1 MGSLFNYYVYRHVRL
16 DTNEVFYIGIG
27 TKLKSFSCFNT
38 EYYRA
43 FSKKSR
49 NAYWRN
55 IANKT
60 EYLVEILIESDD
72 YEIIKEKEKE
82 FIKLYGRKENKG
94 TLSNLT
100 DGGDGCIGIKQSL
113 ETIEKRVSKF
123 RGIPKSKEMKEKLS
137 KIHKGKIYNQEIINR
152 FKISVLQYDLEGNF
166 IKEYESLAKAF
177 EETGTTTS
185 QISRV
190 CKNKRKKANGFIWR
204 YKNGNNL
211 MEIPNSAE
219 YIFKCLEEYY
229 SA

>member
-166 IKEYESLAKAF
+166 IKEWEGIKVAAMYL
-177 EETGTTTS
+177 GCDPTTITANLRG
-185 QISRV
+185 IT
-190 CKNKRKKANGFIWR
+190 KKGYGYIWKRKTI
-204 YKNGNNL
+204 
-211 MEIPNSAE
+211 
-219 YIFKCLEEYY
+219 
-229 SA
+229 